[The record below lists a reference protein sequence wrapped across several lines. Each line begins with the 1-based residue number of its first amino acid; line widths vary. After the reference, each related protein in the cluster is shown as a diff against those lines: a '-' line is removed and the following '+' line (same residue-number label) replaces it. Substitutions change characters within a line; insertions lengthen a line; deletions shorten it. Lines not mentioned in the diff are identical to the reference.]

1 MYLSCVEGDMYG
13 TSVEE
18 STSIPLI
25 VYLLYNT
32 ILMTC
37 AYPFFGG
44 EGYIRIIIFRDLF
57 VEKP

>member
-1 MYLSCVEGDMYG
+1 MSCVEGDMYG

-32 ILMTC
+32 ILITC
-37 AYPFFGG
+37 AYPFFAG
-44 EGYIRIIIFRDLF
+44 EGYIRIMIF
-57 VEKP
+57 